1 MMGGRATRCLAVL
14 SVLLIPL
21 AACASIPEE
30 SDPVAVREADER
42 NTTTEVTPPPDNLDP
57 LDLVRRFVDSASP
70 ASNHEAARM
79 HLDDLQA
86 KQWSPGPDLLIV
98 TNVDTIPGPP
108 PPEPLPEGV
117 QLVTLQADRVGRLL
131 KDSSFVPDAGE
142 YEATVRVELQPSGK
156 WRIASPPAE
165 MVVSKDAFSNVY
177 RSVPIYFLDHDSTGV
192 VPDLRYVASQPASTL
207 PRRVIDLLTAGPS
220 DRMRSALRTA
230 IPPGVHPRT
239 NTSEAT
245 GDGALEVN
253 LSKLGDVSDESRWL
267 IAAQVVFTLQ
277 KVSNARVR
285 LQEEGMSLL
294 PSGQDLWPTDLTSY
308 EIDNMPRQDLGGLA
322 VVDERIKRLD
332 NRADPIPGPAGSGE
346 YQVLRAGQSP
356 DGRKIAAVTRRSP
369 DEVALRVGPFGEP
382 LAELGAVGSFMSKP
396 TWRGNS
402 EVWTVIAGRD
412 VIRARTSGSGGWTVQ
427 KVDSAQVTGG
437 RQITDLRLSRDG
449 TRAAAVIDGQLVVSA
464 VSDQDGSVVLERPIA
479 LPAPQDAQIL
489 GLEWRD
495 KESLAVITDSNGYPV
510 YDVSVDGFR
519 WRAYTSAN
527 LGQPMKTI
535 TVGPGPTVI
544 VADRSSIWSSREP
557 NDVWALLDPR
567 IGSSSLP
574 FYPG

>member
-1 MMGGRATRCLAVL
+1 MMVGRATRWLAVL
-14 SVLLIPL
+14 SVLLVPL
-21 AACASIPEE
+21 TACASIPEE

-57 LDLVRRFVDSASP
+57 LGLVRRFVDSASP

-98 TNVDTIPGPP
+98 DNVDTIPAP

-117 QLVTLQADRVGRLL
+117 QLVTVQADRVGRLL
-131 KDSSFVPDAGE
+131 KDSSFVPDVGE
-142 YEATVRVELQPSGK
+142 YETTVRVELQPDGK

-165 MVVSKDAFSNVY
+165 MVVSRDAFSSVY

-220 DRMRSALRTA
+220 ERMQSALRTA

-253 LSKLGDVSDESRWL
+253 LSKLGEVSDEKRWL

-285 LQEEGMSLL
+285 LQEEGLPLL
-294 PSGQDLWPTDLTSY
+294 ATEQDLWPTDLARY

-322 VVDERIKRLD
+322 VIDERIKRLD
-332 NRADPIPGPAGSGE
+332 SRADPIPGPAGSGE

-369 DEVALRVGPFGEP
+369 DEVVLRVGPYGES
-382 LAELGAVGSFMSKP
+382 LHELGALGSFMSKP
-396 TWRGNS
+396 TWRGND
-402 EVWTVIAGRD
+402 EVWTVIGGRD
-412 VIRARTSGSGGWTVQ
+412 VIRARSGESGWTVQ
-427 KVDSAQVTGG
+427 RVDSAQFAGG

-449 TRAAAVIDGQLVVSA
+449 TRAAAVIDGKLVVSA
-464 VSDQDGSVVLERPIA
+464 VADRDGAVVLERPTT
-479 LPAPQDAQIL
+479 LPNPQGAQIL

-495 KESLAVITDSNGYPV
+495 KESLAVITDSNGFPV

-544 VADRSSIWSSREP
+544 VADRSSIWSSPEP
-557 NDVWALLDPR
+557 GDVWSLLEPR

-574 FYPG
+574 FFPG